1 MEGCVYYRVPD
12 GGSYNSSH
20 MISTDDPHFMIKKN
34 TLRLININVIH
45 EGKYYCVFNGGEIPP
60 LNSSPCITVKGTCIV
75 TSGHSKSNF
84 TSIWCYLID
93 CLYSAGRP
101 TFSCGTEHSAN
112 SDSVESCT
120 SESIQI
126 FNNNQLF
133 LNTTLSFV
141 GGGECESESVHQIQL
156 YYHEDVIWGYNFE
169 TLEIFERNVSMI
181 QSDNIET
188 EHHSFN
194 FNIGHVNVNNSGLY
208 ELRVQLN
215 DSENELIKTFNVT
228 GKSNDVLIS
237 DCFCES
243 KCSILEEKKWPE
255 L

>member
-1 MEGCVYYRVPD
+1 M
-12 GGSYNSSH
+12 
-20 MISTDDPHFMIKKN
+20 
-34 TLRLININVIH
+34 
-45 EGKYYCVFNGGEIPP
+45 
-60 LNSSPCITVKGTCIV
+60 
-75 TSGHSKSNF
+75 
-84 TSIWCYLID
+84 D

-101 TFSCGTEHSAN
+101 TFSCGTEDSAN

-188 EHHSFN
+188 DHHSFN
-194 FNIGHVNVNNSGLY
+194 FNIGHVNVNSSGLY

-228 GKSNDVLIS
+228 GKPLYLMMCRSVIAFVNQNVQKKNDLSYIRSTSTLIIYCLGS
-237 DCFCES
+237 MGLF
-243 KCSILEEKKWPE
+243 
-255 L
+255 